1 MKKNAVW
8 DEAHLRA
15 WMRERR
21 QTILDRQIEADWQMA
36 IDRTTRLRSE
46 AERGPTRCP
55 NRQCR
60 RHRRCLQKVPAC
72 VPLRV
77 ALPPDLIQRVTED
90 HYTELQA
97 LRRAVARDNREWP
110 L

>member
-1 MKKNAVW
+1 MKKSAVW

-15 WMRERR
+15 WMREHR
-21 QTILDRQIEADWQMA
+21 QKKLDKQIEADWQMA
-36 IDRTTRLRSE
+36 IHSTTRMRSE

-60 RHRRCLQKVPAC
+60 RRRRCLQNVPVC

-77 ALPPDLIQRVTED
+77 PLPPELEQKITED

-97 LRRAVARDNREWP
+97 LRRAVARDNKEWP